1 MQGVNPLPFRER
13 MLGGLGGGTLVC
25 TTQSELTTQQYNPFI
40 TAFTTAQT
48 DWWLKLNVQHVVLT
62 PLFPL
67 HLNTMQGINQSGGR
81 GGSSFV
87 LVD

>member
-48 DWWLKLNVQHVVLT
+48 DW
-62 PLFPL
+62 
-67 HLNTMQGINQSGGR
+67 
-81 GGSSFV
+81 
-87 LVD
+87 